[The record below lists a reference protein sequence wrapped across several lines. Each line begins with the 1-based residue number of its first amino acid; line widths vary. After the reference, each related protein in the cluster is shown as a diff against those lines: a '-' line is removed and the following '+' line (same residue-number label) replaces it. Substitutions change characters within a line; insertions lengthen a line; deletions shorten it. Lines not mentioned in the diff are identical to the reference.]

1 MNSDFKELLSIF
13 NENQVK
19 YLIIGGY
26 AVSEYAE
33 PRYTKDLDIWVEA
46 SSENGDKIYKSLK
59 KFKAP
64 LFELT
69 AKDFSEEGSFY
80 QMGRPPV
87 RVDILMSIE
96 GTVFADAWQNRESI
110 DFFGVDANFV
120 SLNDLIELKK
130 LAARPQDLA
139 DVENLLIAKKIK
151 ENL

>member
-13 NENQVK
+13 NGNHVK

-46 SSENGDKIYKSLK
+46 SVENGEKVYKSLK
-59 KFKAP
+59 EFKAP

-69 AKDFSEEGSFY
+69 QKDFSEEGSFY

-96 GTVFADAWQNRESI
+96 GRSFAGAWKNRQNI
-110 DFFGVDANFV
+110 DFFGVQASFV
-120 SLNDLIELKK
+120 SLDDLIGLKQ
-130 LAARPQDLA
+130 LAGRPQDLA
-139 DVENLLIAKKIK
+139 DVENLLIAKKVK
-151 ENL
+151 EEL

>member
-13 NENQVK
+13 NTNHVK

-46 SSENGDKIYKSLK
+46 SIENGEKVYKSLK
-59 KFKAP
+59 EFKAP

-69 AKDFSEEGSFY
+69 QKDFSEEGSFY

-96 GTVFADAWQNRESI
+96 GRSFTEAWQNRQII
-110 DFFGVDANFV
+110 DFFGIQANFV
-120 SLNDLIELKK
+120 SLEDLIGLKK
-130 LAARPQDLA
+130 LAGRPQDLA
-139 DVENLLIAKKIK
+139 DVENLLIAKKVK